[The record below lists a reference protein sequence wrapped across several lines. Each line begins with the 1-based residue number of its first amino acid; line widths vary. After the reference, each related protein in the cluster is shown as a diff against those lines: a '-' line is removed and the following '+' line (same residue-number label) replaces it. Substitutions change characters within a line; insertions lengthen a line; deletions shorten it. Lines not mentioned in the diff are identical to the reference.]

1 MRDRSE
7 FQAKPPHFLSLG
19 FITHDKPFFK
29 PFNKI
34 GGASAYSAIL
44 ARNFGF
50 DSAIVTSVGRDFEDF
65 GALKG
70 IRLAYQMGESTTTFY
85 NKPLEEGVGGGGRR
99 VQYVTSVAERIKEET
114 IPEEWFNAEIV
125 YICPVLNELE
135 EGLIRKFEGSMVG
148 VAPQGWMRSVG
159 EGGRIEKKRWEKAN
173 EVLRAVDFVIMSD
186 EDVFEEDVVEYVERA
201 NIFVLTR
208 GRKGAELYLNK
219 GSYHEHIDAFER
231 EEVDATGAGD
241 VFGAAFLLRFNETKD
256 AVESARFASCAASF
270 VVEKV
275 GVEGV
280 PYREEVEE
288 RMEKEGSKLWG

>member
-1 MRDRSE
+1 MRDRLE

-70 IRLAYQMGESTTTFY
+70 IRLAYQMGESTTTFC
-85 NKPLEEGVGGGGRR
+85 NKPLEEGVGGSGRR

-125 YICPVLNELE
+125 YVCPVLNEL
-135 EGLIRKFEGSMVG
+135 
-148 VAPQGWMRSVG
+148 
-159 EGGRIEKKRWEKAN
+159 
-173 EVLRAVDFVIMSD
+173 
-186 EDVFEEDVVEYVERA
+186 
-201 NIFVLTR
+201 
-208 GRKGAELYLNK
+208 
-219 GSYHEHIDAFER
+219 
-231 EEVDATGAGD
+231 
-241 VFGAAFLLRFNETKD
+241 
-256 AVESARFASCAASF
+256 
-270 VVEKV
+270 
-275 GVEGV
+275 
-280 PYREEVEE
+280 
-288 RMEKEGSKLWG
+288 